1 MHAHARHYKARK
13 KYAPKERKKRRCV
26 QLSKVTESKMSK
38 CDDEKSDLSD
48 DLEDEILTMKMKLS
62 VLSLR
67 LDEVAAMQIHIEEW
81 LYTLHRDDIMSSI
94 LLLH

>member
-1 MHAHARHYKARK
+1 MHQK
-13 KYAPKERKKRRCV
+13 KGSKEDVFNCQKW
-26 QLSKVTESKMSK
+26 QKVRWAIVMSK

>member
-1 MHAHARHYKARK
+1 
-13 KYAPKERKKRRCV
+13 
-26 QLSKVTESKMSK
+26 MSK

-81 LYTLHRDDIMSSI
+81 LYTLHRDDIMSSN